1 MSTGEG
7 ERVGKPIF
15 GQDAPLSLQE
25 AAFQKLKD
33 LKDLGNAEFVK
44 QSEEGFR
51 RACIIYGQVLSGM
64 MQYEHEFDSA
74 EQQQAQLPTQLK
86 ATIFLNLAAANL
98 QLGGLEACFKC
109 CNAAIL
115 FINDPALLLENLDL
129 GVDFVDEVVLAE
141 PVPVELQS
149 LAEKALYRRG
159 KCLKEMGGIHLE
171 GASKDLYKFLRLIR
185 EDSGLHKSVQSMLLA
200 IETGTTTI
208 GTTTISMSD
217 SNSDMHDYMSTT
229 SAASTIFS
237 GARRHA
243 QRAAGGRGGRA
254 GRGGGGGGSRGSSS
268 LKDVKQKGDN
278 SKTTSLEEMTVN
290 GGWCLRRRANWAQSV
305 RDATVYLSVAELLA
319 RRKRVQS
326 ASTSSSSSS
335 LPAVNDFKS
344 SDWKV
349 QFSIDSIAVKF
360 RGEYLLPPQSLEY
373 NIIVSS
379 SIWTLEDF
387 ATRSTTG
394 ESGGEPTHLVLYL
407 CKAPSVEWF
416 PGCEWWDRVFVDDE
430 PIDTST
436 CSISPG
442 NASELPEES
451 RLRAER
457 EHSRFANSTKEEQ
470 SAELSF
476 LSTCK
481 KELYDAAWS
490 LHETEEE
497 AFREEPERE
506 ELVEALRAQLPGIFV
521 TARPAKEER

>member
-1 MSTGEG
+1 MSTEEGDKVNLPQGEVA
-7 ERVGKPIF
+7 R
-15 GQDAPLSLQE
+15 LSDQE
-25 AAFQKLKD
+25 AALQKLKD
-33 LKDLGNAEFVK
+33 LKDLGNAEFIK

-51 RACIIYGQVLSGM
+51 QACVIYGHVLSGM
-64 MQYEHEFDSA
+64 IQYEQEFDNA
-74 EQQQAQLPTQLK
+74 EQHLPTQLK

-115 FINDPALLLENLDL
+115 FINDPALLLENMDL

-159 KCLKEMGGIHLE
+159 KCLKEMGGIHLD
-171 GASKDLYKFLRLIR
+171 GASKDLIKLLRIMR
-185 EDSGLHKSVQSMLLA
+185 DDSGLHKSVQSMLLS
-200 IETGTTTI
+200 IETGTTTV

-217 SNSDMHDYMSTT
+217 SNSDVHEYMSTT

-243 QRAAGGRGGRA
+243 QRAAGNRSDRGGRGGR
-254 GRGGGGGGSRGSSS
+254 GGGSSSS
-268 LKDVKQKGDN
+268 LKDAKQKGDN

-305 RDATVYLSVAELLA
+305 RDATVYLSVTELLA
-319 RRKRVQS
+319 RRKRAVQS
-326 ASTSSSSSS
+326 VSAAS
-335 LPAVNDFKS
+335 DWKS

-394 ESGGEPTHLVLYL
+394 ESGGGGGGGGEPTHLVLYL

-451 RLRAER
+451 RQRAER
-457 EHSRFANSTKEEQ
+457 EHSRFANSSKEEQ
-470 SAELSF
+470 SAELSY
-476 LSTCK
+476 LSSCK
-481 KELYDAAWS
+481 KELYDAACS
-490 LHETEEE
+490 LRETEEE
-497 AFREEPERE
+497 AFREEPDRQEF
-506 ELVEALRAQLPGIFV
+506 VDSLRAQLPGIFV
-521 TARPAKEER
+521 TAKAAAER